1 MIFLNRKDVNISVFI
16 SQGNRETILLELIP
30 IKSEIINA
38 INNLDNWMKP
48 EHVKKGLIN
57 VINSIYIQP
66 EPFGVVC
73 VFSAWNYPL
82 LVLLQPM
89 VAAIAAGTYV
99 CY

>member
-1 MIFLNRKDVNISVFI
+1 M
-16 SQGNRETILLELIP
+16 LELIP

-66 EPFGVVC
+66 ELFGVVC
-73 VFSAWNYPL
+73 VSSTWNYPL
-82 LVLLQPM
+82 LLLLQPM
-89 VAAIAAGTYV
+89 VSAIAAGTYV